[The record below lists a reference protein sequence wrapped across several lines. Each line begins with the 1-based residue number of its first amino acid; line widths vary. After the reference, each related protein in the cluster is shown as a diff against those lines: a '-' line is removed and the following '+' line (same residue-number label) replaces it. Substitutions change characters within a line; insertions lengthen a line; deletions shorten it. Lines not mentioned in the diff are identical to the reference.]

1 MTGPKATDVAD
12 TTPEVYTD
20 FVKLLLDAENT
31 RRTTLEQKAGAV
43 ITTSGTLV
51 TLLFG
56 LVAVITGADTFTL
69 PGPSHGWLVAA
80 IVYFLAAAVLALL
93 ISVPLPYGQTD
104 ITATDLAGWWNQ
116 PPEQALA
123 AVSGVRLQALA
134 AARRMNRFKARTLV
148 VATAFELVAVL
159 MLGIAVLHILD
170 R

>member
-1 MTGPKATDVAD
+1 
-12 TTPEVYTD
+12 
-20 FVKLLLDAENT
+20 
-31 RRTTLEQKAGAV
+31 
-43 ITTSGTLV
+43 
-51 TLLFG
+51 
-56 LVAVITGADTFTL
+56 
-69 PGPSHGWLVAA
+69 
-80 IVYFLAAAVLALL
+80 VLALL

-134 AARRMNRFKARTLV
+134 AARSMNRFKARTLV